1 MEIIFETTKIVVVLS
16 FFILI
21 AFSLFI
27 TIKYSKHNK
36 FLYFVIPLILILS
49 SSTYKTIEDLLGYPT
64 TSYVSVEQLYL
75 DHLIGAQEQWI
86 YIWAATVEDEY
97 IPRSYKIPYTKE
109 DEKKLNEAKERKE
122 GGLPQ
127 AIKLKEDEA
136 ILFIGKRAEI
146 TLKLYD
152 FDKMKG
158 VTKNE

>member
-1 MEIIFETTKIVVVLS
+1 
-16 FFILI
+16 
-21 AFSLFI
+21 
-27 TIKYSKHNK
+27 
-36 FLYFVIPLILILS
+36 
-49 SSTYKTIEDLLGYPT
+49 
-64 TSYVSVEQLYL
+64 LYL